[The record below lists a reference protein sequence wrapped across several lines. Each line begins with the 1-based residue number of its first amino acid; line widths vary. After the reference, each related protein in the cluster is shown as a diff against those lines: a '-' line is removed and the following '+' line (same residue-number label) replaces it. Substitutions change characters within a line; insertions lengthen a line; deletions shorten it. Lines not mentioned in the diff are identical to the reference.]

1 MKKLYRSQTDR
12 KIAGIF
18 GGLGDYFNVD
28 SNVLRLL
35 AVLVFLVSGFFPV
48 LITYIIAWLILP
60 DEGTEVTSSR
70 SETSAKKAAESET
83 KQAPVAKK
91 RTTTRKST
99 TRKTPK

>member
-18 GGLGDYFNVD
+18 GGLGDYFNID

-48 LITYIIAWLILP
+48 LITYVIAWLILP
-60 DEGTEVTSSR
+60 DEGAEVTSSR
-70 SETSAKKAAESET
+70 SEVSSQKPSEP
-83 KQAPVAKK
+83 KQKPAAKK
-91 RTTTRKST
+91 RTTSGKSS
-99 TRKTPK
+99 TRKTSK